1 MKKNQSIFEQFK
13 ELVAMKYQLYNGL
26 FLTLPFEHLSNTGVQ
41 LPLFASTCR
50 EFLEKGK
57 TPKEIIE
64 HFFTK
69 THETLTFQDQINILF
84 QFLQFVER
92 QVLLFDALEDAAFV
106 SLNDL
111 DGPGTLNHLLE
122 RVEETGKELALQEA
136 LKEYKI
142 RIVLTAHPTQFYPHS
157 VLGIISDLAKA
168 IDKNNLSEI
177 NALLLQMGKTPFK
190 NRQKPTPFDE
200 AMSLIWY
207 LENIFYK
214 TLPAIHE
221 KLNGHEKTILR
232 QAQDERLSKK
242 PLMGSLSNHSSKME
256 LGFWPGGD
264 RDGNPFVTSEVTL
277 KTASALKQ
285 SILKLYLEDIQK
297 LIRRLTFD
305 GIMDA
310 LQAIQNRIQASLPGN
325 IPAANLSSPLSSSYA
340 TSEEFLK
347 DILQVKVNLLTQH
360 QGLFLSALNNLIHKV
375 QIFGFFFAKLD
386 LRQDSFVHSSVL
398 EEIFCFLIE
407 QNSLDASFLNSLRK
421 YSCALPEEKLGILQK
436 LLQKKHLSRQ
446 MRGLS
451 ASTIQGISQETL
463 ESFRAARIIQ
473 TQNGE
478 EALNRYI
485 ISNTH
490 SPLNILEVMLLA
502 HLSGWNADTLPL
514 DMIPLF
520 ETILDLKNASKIM
533 QDLYSNPFYRAHL
546 QKRGNIQTV
555 MVGFSDGTKD
565 GGYFTANW
573 FIFKAKQSL
582 SQISRAFGIKVIFFD
597 GRGGPP
603 SRGGGN
609 THKFYRSIGS
619 RIEQKEIQLTIQG
632 QTISSNFGTPEA
644 AMFNLEQLFTAG
656 LEHKLFPEEVN
667 DLSPDDEKLLELISE
682 ESCKAYLDFK
692 NNELFI
698 PYLEEMTPL
707 HSYNLLNIAS
717 RPAKRDRSSTFRFED
732 LRAIPFVGAWSQMK
746 QNIAGYYGF
755 GSALEILNA
764 QGQKHA
770 LRSVY
775 ERSLFFRTLVQN
787 SMQSLSKS
795 YLPLTHYIKKDKKF
809 GKFWERIFEETTL
822 TKTLLQEVSAQSA
835 LLESAPVIKE
845 SIILREQIVLPLL
858 VIQHYALMILR
869 ELKNENSTET
879 QEKITLFQK
888 IIVKSL
894 AANINA
900 SRNSA

>member
-1 MKKNQSIFEQFK
+1 MGSDCKVLLMKKNQSALERFK
-13 ELVAMKYQLYNGL
+13 ELVTMKYQLYNGL

-41 LPLFASTCR
+41 LPVLTSTCR
-50 EFLEKGK
+50 EFLEKGR

-64 HFFTK
+64 HFFSK
-69 THETLTFQDQINILF
+69 ILETPTSQDQIKILF

-92 QVLLFDALEDAAFV
+92 QVVLFDALEDAAFA

-111 DGPGTLNHLLE
+111 DGTGTLTHFLE
-122 RVEETGKELALQEA
+122 RIEETGKTSAFQKALE
-136 LKEYKI
+136 EYKI

-157 VLGIISDLAKA
+157 VLGIISDLAEA
-168 IDKNNLSEI
+168 ISKNNLMEI
-177 NALLLQMGKTPFK
+177 NTLLLQMGKTPFK
-190 NRQKPTPFDE
+190 NRQKPTPFEE
-200 AMSLIWY
+200 AKSLLWY
-207 LENIFYK
+207 LENVFYK

-221 KLNGHEKTILR
+221 KLNGLEK
-232 QAQDERLSKK
+232 LSSPKI
-242 PLMGSLSNHSSKME
+242 E

-277 KTASALKQ
+277 KVASTLKQ

-305 GIMDA
+305 GILDA
-310 LQAIQNRIQASLPGN
+310 LLAIQNRIQASLPGN
-325 IPAANLSSPLSSSYA
+325 IQATNPASPY
-340 TSEEFLK
+340 TNSEEFLK
-347 DILQVKVNLLTQH
+347 DLLSVKINLLNHH
-360 QGLFLSALNNLIHKV
+360 QGLFLDSLNTLIHKT

-386 LRQDSFVHSSVL
+386 LRQNSVVHGSVL
-398 EEIFCFLIE
+398 DEVFPLWIE
-407 QNSLDASFLNSLRK
+407 QNSLDAALLDSLRK
-421 YSCALPEEKLGILQK
+421 YPSSSSEEKLLILQK
-436 LLQKKHLSRQ
+436 LLQKKHLSRH
-446 MRGLS
+446 MRGL
-451 ASTIQGISQETL
+451 TIQGLSQETL

-478 EALNRYI
+478 EALNRYV

-490 SPLNILEVMLLA
+490 SSLNVLEVMLLA
-502 HLSGWNADTLPL
+502 HLSGWNVDTLPL
-514 DMIPLF
+514 DLIPLF

-546 QKRGNIQTV
+546 QRRGNTQTI

-573 FIFKAKQSL
+573 FIFKAKQAL
-582 SQISRAFGIKVIFFD
+582 SQISRAFGIKAVFFD

-609 THKFYRSIGS
+609 THKFYRSMGS

-656 LEHKLFPEEVN
+656 LEQKLFPEEMHE
-667 DLSPDDEKLLELISE
+667 LSPEDEALLESISE
-682 ESCKAYLDFK
+682 ESYQAYLNFK
-692 NNELFI
+692 NHELFV

-707 HSYNLLNIAS
+707 NSYDLLNIAS
-717 RPAKRDRSSTFRFED
+717 RPAKRESSSVFRFED

-755 GSALEILNA
+755 GSALSVLNA
-764 QGQKHA
+764 QGKKNALSVLYQK
-770 LRSVY
+770 
-775 ERSLFFRTLVQN
+775 SLFFRTLVQN
-787 SMQSLSKS
+787 SMQALSKS

-809 GKFWERIFEETTL
+809 GKFWERIFEETVL
-822 TKTLLQEVSAQSA
+822 TQKLLQEVSDQSK
-835 LLESAPVIKE
+835 LLETVPVTQE
-845 SIILREQIVLPLL
+845 SIFLREQIVLPLL
-858 VIQHYALMILR
+858 VTQHYALMKLR
-869 ELKNENSTET
+869 ELKNENSSDSLET